1 MRHNNRRGRTLHAQV
16 ARRFREAEE
25 DWEGGRRAMSVRGSM
40 AAPESHG
47 VVKGHRD
54 QQRDPSN

>member
-1 MRHNNRRGRTLHAQV
+1 MQPHPKTHLGDLA
-16 ARRFREAEE
+16 
-25 DWEGGRRAMSVRGSM
+25 DPP
-40 AAPESHG
+40 AALSPLVLKDQWSHG

>member
-1 MRHNNRRGRTLHAQV
+1 MRHSNRRGRTLHAQV
-16 ARRFREAEE
+16 ARRFREAKEE
-25 DWEGGRRAMSVRGSM
+25 IGEGDARDERQGLY
-40 AAPESHG
+40 APESHG